1 MLDLV
6 FKNETPHGQWT
17 ADFFSPIL
25 AHTLDLLQ
33 ISGQKVEVGLYV
45 ISPERSRELNREH
58 RGKDRPTDVLS
69 FPINDTTLKKYD
81 ILPLGDV
88 FICADVARRQAAEL
102 NIPLRQEMARLAVH
116 GLLHLAGHDHE
127 RSPEDE
133 RTMIDLQERI
143 LSELSISP

>member
-6 FKNETPHGQWT
+6 FENETPHSDWT
-17 ADFFSPIL
+17 AEFFSPIL
-25 AHTLDLLQ
+25 EHTLKTLALAEK
-33 ISGQKVEVGLYV
+33 KVELGLYL
-45 ISPERSRELNREH
+45 ILPERSRELNRVH
-58 RGKDRPTDVLS
+58 RGKDKPTDVLS

-88 FICADVARRQAAEL
+88 FICVDVAAAQAAEM

-127 RSPEDE
+127 RSPQDE
-133 RTMIDLQERI
+133 RAMIDLQERI
-143 LSELSISP
+143 LSELSFQP